1 MLQIYEYIDPAKYL
15 NDKLDE
21 KKAKNANFS
30 LRSWAMQLGMKSHG
44 PLHAM
49 LKGQRNIPKKLV
61 ATLVKNLKLDV
72 KEAKYLDALVDY
84 QRSKTD
90 EEKAQWMKRLN
101 ELSPKISR
109 EINDY
114 EVFNYINDPLHFIIA
129 EITQLK
135 GFKKQLGWIKK
146 KLRPS
151 ISLKEI
157 EDVLD
162 RLQKLEILEETED
175 RFKKHIQHIYSSKE
189 MMSKAIQ
196 SYHKKMCDMAKEEIS
211 NQDVTEREFNGI
223 SFNIKKSDL
232 PKIKESMRKFTDQIV
247 EDFEA
252 SEQKGDATYHLNV
265 QLFSLTKE

>member
-1 MLQIYEYIDPAKYL
+1 MLPIYEYIDPAIYL
-15 NDKLDE
+15 TDALEE
-21 KKAKNANFS
+21 KKERNSSFS

-44 PLHAM
+44 PLHAI

-61 ATLVKNLKLDV
+61 VTLVKNLKLDV

-90 EEKAQWMKRLN
+90 EEKAQWMKRLG

-135 GFKKQLGWIKK
+135 GFKKQLGWIKQ
-146 KLRPS
+146 KLRSS

-157 EDVLD
+157 EEVLA
-162 RLQKLEILEETED
+162 RLQKLEILED
-175 RFKKHIQHIYSSKE
+175 AGDKFIKHVQHIYSSNE
-189 MMSKAIQ
+189 IMSKAIQ
-196 SYHKKMCDMAKEEIS
+196 AYHIKMCDMAKEEIS
-211 NQDVTEREFNGI
+211 NQAVTEREYNGI

-247 EDFEA
+247 EDFEIDA
-252 SEQKGDATYHLNV
+252 QKGDATYHLNV
-265 QLFSLTKE
+265 QLFSLTND

>member
-1 MLQIYEYIDPAKYL
+1 MLPIYEYIDPAKFL
-15 NDKLDE
+15 SDALEE
-21 KKAKNANFS
+21 KKERNSSFS

-44 PLHAM
+44 PLHAI

-61 ATLVKNLKLDV
+61 VTLVKNLKLDV

-90 EEKAQWMKRLN
+90 EERAQWMKRLG

-129 EITQLK
+129 EMTQLK
-135 GFKKQLGWIKK
+135 GFKKQLGWIKQ
-146 KLRPS
+146 KLRTS

-157 EDVLD
+157 EEVLA
-162 RLQKLEILEETED
+162 RLQKLEILED
-175 RFKKHIQHIYSSKE
+175 SGNRFIKHVQHIYSSNE
-189 MMSKAIQ
+189 IISKAIQ
-196 SYHKKMCDMAKEEIS
+196 AYHIKMCDMAKEEIS
-211 NQDVTEREFNGI
+211 QQVVAEREYNGI

-252 SEQKGDATYHLNV
+252 DAQKGDATYHLNV
-265 QLFSLTKE
+265 QLFNLTKD